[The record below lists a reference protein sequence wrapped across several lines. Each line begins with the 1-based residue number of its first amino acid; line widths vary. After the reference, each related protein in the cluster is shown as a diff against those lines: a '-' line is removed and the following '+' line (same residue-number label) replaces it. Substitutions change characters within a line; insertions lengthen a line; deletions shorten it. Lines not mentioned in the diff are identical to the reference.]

1 MKIENAEALF
11 ERPAEG
17 DALDITHYIKV
28 IKSYSGRIVVLA
40 FAFTIL
46 CALFVM
52 RMTPQYSS
60 SVTLIVDANKANV
73 VSIEEVYGLNT
84 ERKDYMQTQFEI
96 LRSRRIAEKTVESIS
111 LYNNEDFIP
120 SAKSATPLNDFS
132 SFLATLLPF
141 IPQQKGAEESDAEK
155 LSKKKRAAV
164 QKLMNSVSIAMVSN
178 TQILKITVTSKD
190 AKLSAE
196 IANTMADVFIESHL
210 QAKLDMTEKAT
221 RFLSSSLAGLKDKLQ
236 SAEKQ
241 LSSFYE
247 RNQVVNI
254 DGVVGLAATEL
265 EQLNKQLLEAETAY
279 NLNTAI
285 YNQTTAGVSLDSLSK
300 IPEVLNHPLIQD
312 VRREEARA
320 LTKEN
325 ELGKTY
331 GPKHPRMISVRAE
344 LDAIQETYSNQVRS
358 LISSI
363 ETQYEVSKT
372 RLERLRTEINSAKAE
387 FRKLSALDNE
397 RRNLERERDTNQQL
411 YDSFFTRLKE
421 TDELGGFETANA
433 RVLDEATVSAI
444 PSKPNKKLLIGAAF
458 VFSLGFGIVLA
469 LLLEFLNSGIRS
481 VEDVER
487 KLGQRMLGLI
497 PWLPHK
503 KKTDLPI
510 RSFFDGKKHQFAE
523 SVRTLRTS
531 LSLLNLDKERQAIMI
546 TSSVPKEGKTTV
558 SLNLAFALGQL
569 DKTIL
574 IDADL
579 RRPSVGKQFNIPTY
593 QPGVANLILQSHTFD
608 ECLVQDEES
617 KIDILTAGT
626 IPSNPQELLSDK
638 GFDTL
643 IQELKT
649 KYKYVIIDTAPTQ
662 AVSDSMV
669 IANSCDSV
677 IYVVRADSTSDK
689 VINSGISRFLQVG
702 HRLDGVVLNQVNLKK
717 SDVAQRYAGFYDQ
730 YEYTSH
736 KDGEK

>member
-1 MKIENAEALF
+1 MKIENADALF
-11 ERPAEG
+11 DRPADS
-17 DALDITHYIKV
+17 DALDIGHYIKV
-28 IKSYSGRIVVLA
+28 IKSYSGRIITLA
-40 FAFTIL
+40 IAFTVL

-52 RMTPQYSS
+52 RITPQYSS

-96 LRSRRIAEKTVESIS
+96 LRSRQIAEKTVESIS
-111 LYNNEDFIP
+111 LYNNDKFISNQP
-120 SAKSATPLNDFS
+120 NESFFQKLS
-132 SFLATLLPF
+132 SLAASWLPF
-141 IPQQKGAEESDAEK
+141 IPQQRVDEASESEK
-155 LSKKKRAAV
+155 LAKKKRAAV
-164 QKLMNSVSIAMVSN
+164 QKLMNSVTITMVKN
-178 TQILKITVTSKD
+178 TQILKITVTSTD
-190 AKLSAE
+190 SALSAE
-196 IANTMADVFIESHL
+196 IANTMADVFIESYL

-221 RFLSSSLAGLKDKLQ
+221 RFLSTSLAGLKDKLQ
-236 SAEKQ
+236 SAEDA
-241 LSSFYE
+241 LSRFYE

-285 YNQTTAGVSLDSLSK
+285 YNQTSAGASIDSLAK

-320 LTKEN
+320 LTKKN
-325 ELGKTY
+325 ELAKTY
-331 GPKHPRMISVRAE
+331 GPKHPRMISVQAE
-344 LDAIQETYSNQVRS
+344 LDAIQETYGNQVRS

-363 ETQYEVSKT
+363 ETQYEVSKA
-372 RLERLRTEINSAKAE
+372 RLERLRDEINVAKAE
-387 FRKLSALDNE
+387 YRKLSALDNE
-397 RRNLERERDTNQQL
+397 RKNLERERDTNQQL

-433 RVLDEATVSAI
+433 RVLDEAKVSST

-458 VFSLGFGIVLA
+458 ILSLGFGVVLA

-531 LSLLNLDKERQAIMI
+531 LSLLNLEKEQQAIMI

-558 SLNLAFALGQL
+558 SINLAFALGQL

-579 RRPSVGKQFNIPTY
+579 RRPSVGKQFNVPNY
-593 QPGVANLILQSHTFD
+593 QPGVANLILKSHTFE
-608 ECLVQDEES
+608 ECLVRDDES

-626 IPSNPQELLSDK
+626 IPSNPQELLSDQ
-638 GFDTL
+638 GFDML
-643 IQELKT
+643 VQELKK
-649 KYKYVIIDTAPTQ
+649 KYKYVVIDTAPTQ
-662 AVSDSMV
+662 AVSDSML

-677 IYVVRADSTSDK
+677 IYVVRADSTSEK
-689 VINSGISRFLQVG
+689 VINSGLSRFLQVG
-702 HRLDGVVLNQVNLKK
+702 HRLDGVVLNQVDLRK

-730 YEYTSH
+730 YNYTSH
-736 KDGEK
+736 KES